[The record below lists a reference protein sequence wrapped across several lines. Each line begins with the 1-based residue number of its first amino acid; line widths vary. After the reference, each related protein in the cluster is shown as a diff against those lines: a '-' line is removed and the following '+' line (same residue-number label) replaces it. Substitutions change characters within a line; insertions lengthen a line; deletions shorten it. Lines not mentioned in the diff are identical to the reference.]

1 MIRSVWKIIDSFGL
15 SQSPHLPDV
24 EGLALA
30 EVDALGVLRTINQVA
45 ERRWEWKKGKRV
57 PSSMMSALQ
66 ALSALDAV
74 DRGAAHALPVQQ
86 GGLAL
91 VGVSLKPDRGWLIV
105 GHSNR
110 RQLVAR
116 ASTFKSLIEKVPVL
130 LMRMTLEGF
139 VLEADDEAAR
149 ITGYSANEILDR
161 PFWEEVV
168 HPEDRWKLT
177 EALRV
182 AKGGRKTAVT
192 VRFLTPRQEIR
203 LADLHLL
210 PPPGKRI
217 TELQVLVFDV
227 TKQHAVEAALLQSEA
242 LYRTFLE
249 QSPMGVLHLDNL
261 GVITFENHPFRQI
274 VGERVEDAWIGRK
287 IEEVTGLDA
296 NFRGKVV
303 QMLTEGVPLRSA
315 SATYRKRPGEAPVH
329 LVVHGSPIRQ
339 PGDIIVGGVLMVEDV
354 TEQRRREDELKLRDR
369 YEKAEANLRAAVL
382 TDPDLSG
389 TVFLQRAAAI
399 LGETTRSDRV
409 QLLVQREGNG
419 VCTTRAVWS
428 STVADRPVPF
438 QIKAHAHPALSKGF
452 GSRRSLYL
460 HRDRISR
467 INRTLLDLTGAA
479 EAIWAPFFNTDEHAG
494 GFVLLERT
502 ALLPDEGTRF
512 WPINE
517 LNLINQLVRLFETLW
532 AWVQVGHRYRLTIST
547 IDDCL
552 FTYAYTDGDLR
563 RYLFITPQVEA
574 LTGYTAE
581 GLLEAG
587 RNGIS
592 WEEVLLD
599 PDDVARLNDHDAA
612 LRKGEEHH
620 LTFRVLHRDGSERWI
635 MEHAYPVTDAMGH
648 VTVSGILMDVTEQK
662 QAEVMLRRAKEEAES
677 QNRLKSAFVATM
689 SHELRTPLGAIQ
701 GFSELL
707 SHELAEWEEKVE
719 DELPPEVHEFT
730 EAVQENARKLL
741 TLADNLFVLSNIE
754 IGTMRVEQS
763 PVLVNQLIREEAGKM
778 TFPLSEKGIGLRVEL
793 DPANPVAMVD
803 PTRFRQ
809 VVAELM
815 RNAVKFTNEGLIQ
828 VRTQHVEGEVMVEVA
843 DTGVGIAEEH
853 LPQLFTPFLQE
864 DNRLNRNYE
873 GTGLGLALVKRLT
886 DLMQGRIVVESEKGF
901 GATFRVFFPAEAGR
915 GDGEDSTVKVQVATS
930 SRASQKV

>member
-1 MIRSVWKIIDSFGL
+1 MIQSVWKVIAQYGL
-15 SQSPHLPDV
+15 QGSPHLPDV

-30 EVDALGVLRTINQVA
+30 EVDAVGVLRTINKVG
-45 ERRWEWKKGKRV
+45 ERRWGWKKGKRV
-57 PSSMMSALQ
+57 PATMITALQ

-91 VGVSLKPDRGWLIV
+91 VSVSLKPEPGWLIV
-105 GHSNR
+105 GHVNR

-130 LMRMTLEGF
+130 LLRMSLEGL
-139 VLEADDEAAR
+139 VLEADQEARR
-149 ITGYSANEILDR
+149 ITGYGTQEIIGR

-177 EALRV
+177 EALRI
-182 AKGGRKTAVT
+182 ATEGRTTAVT

-203 LADLHLL
+203 LADLHLM
-210 PPPGKRI
+210 PASEKQREI
-217 TELQVLVFDV
+217 QVLVFDV

-287 IEEVTGLDA
+287 IEDVAGLDS

-303 QMLTEGVPLRSA
+303 QMLTEGVPIRSA
-315 SATYRKRPGEAPVH
+315 AATYRRGAGEPPVH

-339 PGDIIVGGVLMVEDV
+339 PGDVIVGGVLMVEDV
-354 TEQRRREDELKLRDR
+354 TEQRRREEELKLRDR

-389 TVFLQRAAAI
+389 TAFLQRAAAI

-409 QLLVQREGNG
+409 QLLIQREGNG

-438 QIKAHAHPALSKGF
+438 QIKALAHPALSKGF
-452 GSRRSLYL
+452 ASRRSLYL

-467 INRTLLDLTGAA
+467 INRALLDLTGAA
-479 EAIWAPFFNTDEHAG
+479 ESIWAPFFNTDEQAG

-552 FTYAYTDGDLR
+552 FTYAYTGDKNLR
-563 RYLFITPQVEA
+563 RYLFITSQVEA
-574 LTGYTAE
+574 LTGYSTE
-581 GLLEAG
+581 VLLEAG
-587 RNGIS
+587 RDGIS
-592 WEEVLLD
+592 WEEVLID
-599 PDDVARLNDHDAA
+599 ADDVERLEEHDAA

-635 MEHAYPVTDAMGH
+635 REHAYPVTDAVGQ

-662 QAEVMLRRAKEEAES
+662 QAEAMLRRAKDEAES

-689 SHELRTPLGAIQ
+689 SHELRTPLGAIH
-701 GFSELL
+701 GFTELL
-707 SHELAEWEEKVE
+707 SHELAEWNEKAGPNGQA
-719 DELPPEVHEFT
+719 LPPEVHEFT
-730 EAVQENARKLL
+730 EAVQENARKLME
-741 TLADNLFVLSNIE
+741 LADNLFVLSNIE
-754 IGTMRVEQS
+754 IGAMRVEQK
-763 PVLVNQLIREEAGKM
+763 PVLINQFIREEAGKIA
-778 TFPLSEKGIGLRVEL
+778 FPLSEKGVDLRVEL
-793 DPANPVAMVD
+793 DPGNPVAIAD
-803 PTRFRQ
+803 PTRLRQ
-809 VVAELM
+809 VVVELL
-815 RNAVKFTNEGLIQ
+815 RNATKFTNEGLIL
-828 VRTQHVEGEVMVEVA
+828 VRTLQSGSEVMVEVA
-843 DTGVGIAEEH
+843 DTGVGIAKEH
-853 LPQLFTPFLQE
+853 VSQLFTPFLQE

-873 GTGLGLALVKRLT
+873 GTGLGLALVKRLV
-886 DLMQGRIVVESEKGF
+886 DLMQGRITVESEKGL
-901 GATFRVFFPAEAGR
+901 GTTFRAYFPAEAGR
-915 GDGEDSTVKVQVATS
+915 GDGEDSHVNIQVAEVV
-930 SRASQKV
+930 SRQ